1 MKELRRAVEVSKSA
15 SLRRVSGGAAHS
27 DEAAD
32 RKLINTMVKPE
43 ARTGRAAG
51 GSTKKGS
58 HKKSKPSVS
67 VNVIAPQGQGRPVPV
82 PVPVSG
88 GATAA
93 PGPIPS
99 RALVP
104 PPAGPMPMRGMPVPP
119 PSGPVG
125 PLNSKNGGKIKK
137 RAAGGS
143 VKLTGG
149 ENGVGRIEKAELQRA
164 KGGK

>member
-1 MKELRRAVEVSKSA
+1 MKEIRRAVDVSKA
-15 SLRRVSGGAAHS
+15 AHLHRVSGGAAHS

-51 GSTKKGS
+51 GSRKG
-58 HKKSKPSVS
+58 KPSVS
-67 VNVIAPQGQGRPVPV
+67 VNVIAPQGQARPVPV